1 MKCPYR
7 AEEDLR
13 DEAIVCRH
21 CGRDLALFKPLSERL
36 TALEARVD
44 QIVLMLERVAAEAPA
59 RIEHVEAVQSQS
71 PLTWR
76 VILVSALAMRAVTFL
91 LRQRIGTLR
100 GVYWRAYR
108 RLAFTAESGTPPDT
122 ARSAS
127 RRSVTRPSSDR
138 RYDDPE
144 CGGYGQREAHRG
156 AHYSAYS
163 CADVHRLNC
172 RLVPDLLD
180 GGEDQAMNITRDGV
194 RQTLLRVREAATT
207 TPRPDA

>member
-108 RLAFTAESGTPPDT
+108 RLAFTAESGTPLTPLAQRAAGRLLGLPAT
-122 ARSAS
+122 GGTTIRSAEDTD
-127 RRSVTRPSSDR
+127 SVKRI
-138 RYDDPE
+138 
-144 CGGYGQREAHRG
+144 A
-156 AHYSAYS
+156 A
-163 CADVHRLNC
+163 L
-172 RLVPDLLD
+172 
-180 GGEDQAMNITRDGV
+180 ITA
-194 RQTLLRVREAATT
+194 L
-207 TPRPDA
+207 TPVLTFIASIVASYLTYLTAVKTKP